1 VGQVPRNLV
10 AELQS
15 KLELSRAVETGT
27 WRGEGARRLAAV
39 FPEVVTI
46 ELSPELHEAAR
57 HVLTT
62 NSHVRL
68 LHGQSPAVLRE
79 LVDGTPTL
87 YWLDAHW
94 SHGDTAGQDDQ
105 CPLLEEIAAISG
117 GSTPTDCILID
128 DARYFLATP
137 ERPLDPAQWP
147 TIWDVFEAL
156 CFAWPDHRVTVA
168 HDIVVAVPPQARDVA
183 DHFAHESIGHYW
195 PLHRR
200 APRRAL
206 AQMLAG
212 LEREGQ

>member
-15 KLELSRAVETGT
+15 KLDLPRAVETGT

-39 FPEVVTI
+39 FPDVVTI
-46 ELSPELHEAAR
+46 ELSSELHEMAR
-57 HVLTT
+57 DALSTDPRVRVL
-62 NSHVRL
+62 R
-68 LHGQSPAVLRE
+68 GRSPALLRE
-79 LVDGTPTL
+79 IADGTPTL

-94 SHGDTAGQDDQ
+94 SYGDTAGQQDQ

-117 GSTPTDCILID
+117 GSTPTDCLLID

-137 ERPLDPAQWP
+137 ERPLDPEQWP
-147 TIWDVFEAL
+147 TIWEVFDTLRAT
-156 CFAWPDHRVTVA
+156 WPTHHITIA
-168 HDIVVAVPPQARDVA
+168 HDVVVAVPPGARDVA

-200 APRRAL
+200 APRRLL
-206 AQMLAG
+206 AQMLAR
-212 LEREGQ
+212 LERDGQ

>member
-15 KLELSRAVETGT
+15 RLELTRAVETGT
-27 WRGEGARRLAAV
+27 WQGEGARRLAAV

-46 ELSPELHEAAR
+46 ELSSELHEGARAA
-57 HVLTT
+57 LAT
-62 NSHVRL
+62 NPRIRA
-68 LHGQSPAVLRE
+68 LHGRSPAILRE
-79 LVDGTPTL
+79 IVDGTPTL

-94 SHGDTAGQDDQ
+94 SYGDTAGKGDQ
-105 CPLLEEIAAISG
+105 CPLLEELAAISG
-117 GSTPTDCILID
+117 GSTPADCILID

-147 TIWDVFEAL
+147 TIWDVFA
-156 CFAWPDHRVTVA
+156 AVRSTWPTHQVTVA
-168 HDIVVAVPPQARDVA
+168 HDVVVAVPADAKDVA

-200 APRRAL
+200 APRRLLAQAL
-206 AQMLAG
+206 AR